1 MATMLAAGIA
11 LAPAT
16 AGAAPLVDD
25 DAAAE
30 FAAGAPL
37 DGTWVTEPGAVSLRP
52 AVVSEG
58 FDGPGLGSLTSTPWT
73 PDGVATVGSGAVT
86 LDGTLVHTVP
96 AFEGPQSL
104 EFRATFA
111 DAPLQHVGLG
121 DTLDGPAWAIFSTGG
136 GSVATGFYARTWEDG
151 GTAVDEPLSI
161 DPLVAHV
168 YRIEWSSTDV
178 KYFVDGALVATHAV
192 AIAGPMRPVA
202 SDFHHGLGA
211 VTLDWLGMGG
221 YPSSGV
227 FESRV
232 HDAGD
237 TRAVWGRLTT
247 EASGD
252 GTIEVETRAGDTAT
266 PDATWSEW
274 QPVGSAGEI
283 ASPIGRYVQYRASL
297 SHPSGGSPSLE
308 RVEIEYEIDTVPP
321 TAEIDEV
328 DVSGAAA
335 TVRFS
340 SQDADLARFECRLG
354 TAPFATCASPE
365 VFSGLV
371 TGSYTVF
378 VRAVDAAGNEGAAV
392 EQTFSVDTTAPSTV
406 IDGVDVSGTT
416 ATVRFSSSASD
427 VARFECRL
435 GAAAFA
441 TCASPRV
448 FTGLTSGASYAVSV
462 RAVDTTGNTGAAV
475 SRMFTVPKPPGATT
489 PPPGATTPP
498 PGPTP
503 PPPPGPELD
512 DTPPEVQVLTRS
524 ARANRKGVVALRVAC
539 PDDEVRCR
547 VAVRLKDGR
556 KLAGRKSAGVA
567 GGKRG
572 QLKVR
577 LKKATRTRLATLGRL
592 RLTVV
597 LTARDETGN
606 RETRKL
612 KLTVRAP
619 AL

>member
-1 MATMLAAGIA
+1 MATILAAGIA

-16 AGAAPLVDD
+16 AVAAPLVDD
-25 DAAAE
+25 DAAE

-37 DGTWVTEPGAVSLRP
+37 DGTWVTEPGAVSLRR

-58 FDGPGLGSLTSTPWT
+58 FDGPGLGSLASTPWT

-121 DTLDGPAWAIFSTGG
+121 DTLGGPAWAIFSTGG
-136 GSVATGFYARTWEDG
+136 GSLSTGIYARSWEDG
-151 GTAVDEPLSI
+151 GTAVNEPLSI

-178 KYFVDGALVATHAV
+178 KYFVDGELVAGHAV

-202 SDFHHGLGA
+202 SDFHHGSGA
-211 VTLDWLGMGG
+211 LTLDWLGMGA
-221 YPSSGV
+221 YPTSGV

-247 EASGD
+247 ETSGD
-252 GTIEVETRAGDTAT
+252 GAIEVETRAGDTAT
-266 PDATWSEW
+266 QDATWSEW
-274 QPVGSAGEI
+274 QPVGAAGEI

-321 TAEIDEV
+321 SAEIDGV

-340 SQDADLARFECRLG
+340 SPDA
-354 TAPFATCASPE
+354 
-365 VFSGLV
+365 
-371 TGSYTVF
+371 
-378 VRAVDAAGNEGAAV
+378 
-392 EQTFSVDTTAPSTV
+392 
-406 IDGVDVSGTT
+406 
-416 ATVRFSSSASD
+416 D

-441 TCASPRV
+441 MCASPRV
-448 FTGLTSGASYAVSV
+448 FTGLTSGASYTVSL
-462 RAVDTTGNTGAAV
+462 RAVDTTGNTGAPV

-489 PPPGATTPP
+489 PSPGPTTPSPGPTTPP
-498 PGPTP
+498 PGPTTP
-503 PPPPGPELD
+503 PPGSTTPPPPGPELD
-512 DTPPEVQVLTRS
+512 DTPPAVQVLTRS

-556 KLAGRKSAGVA
+556 KLAGRKTAGVA

-577 LKKATRTRLATLGRL
+577 LKKATRTRLAALGRL

-597 LTARDETGN
+597 VTARDEAGN
-606 RETRKL
+606 TETRKL
-612 KLTVRAP
+612 KLTVRSP